1 MPSYVMNLPDFMP
14 CLVFLSSSRAL
25 IHLRLFF
32 IFFIL
37 IRMMDPVIKYYG
49 NGLLSGFPV
58 DPNGVLDVVSFP
70 TYYQPFGI

>member
-1 MPSYVMNLPDFMP
+1 MSSYVMNLPDFMP
-14 CLVFLSSSRAL
+14 CLVFVSSSRAL
-25 IHLRLFF
+25 IHFRFF
-32 IFFIL
+32 KIL

-70 TYYQPFGI
+70 TY